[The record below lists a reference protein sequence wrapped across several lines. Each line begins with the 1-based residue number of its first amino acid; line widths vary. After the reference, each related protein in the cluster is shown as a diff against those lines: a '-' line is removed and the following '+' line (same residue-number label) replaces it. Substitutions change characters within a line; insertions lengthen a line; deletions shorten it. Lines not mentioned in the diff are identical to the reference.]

1 MRKLIVLAIIVALVV
16 VFARNAGRFLVV
28 QDLQPADAIV
38 VLEGET
44 DRRPA
49 LALQLFQQGYG
60 RHVVLDA
67 TPQGRVYRWS
77 LAEIAQQYIRTLPP
91 EVAQSISVCP
101 ITGLSTL
108 DETKELRRCVD
119 AIGARSVLVVTS
131 QYHTRRAFSIFH
143 HNFPDRQV
151 GVVGAVEPEQF
162 GTRWWQHRQWA
173 KVTLG
178 EWERLVWWECV
189 DRWR

>member
-1 MRKLIVLAIIVALVV
+1 MRKPIVLAMVVAALV
-16 VFARNAGRFLVV
+16 VFARNAGRLLVV
-28 QDLQPADAIV
+28 SDLRPADAIV

-49 LALQLFQQGYG
+49 LALQLLQQGYG
-60 RHVVLDA
+60 RRLFLDA
-67 TPQGRVYRWS
+67 ATQGRVYRWS

-91 EVAQSISVCP
+91 EVTPSVSVCP

-108 DETKELRRCVD
+108 EEAREVRRCVD
-119 AIGARSVLVVTS
+119 AVGAHSVLVVTS
-131 QYHTRRAFSIFH
+131 QYHTRRALSIFRH
-143 HNFPDRQV
+143 RFPDRQV
-151 GVVGAVEPEQF
+151 GVVGAVEPDQF
-162 GTRWWQHRQWA
+162 GVRWWQHRQWA